1 MEEIVARVQATTT
14 NHSIALRAPDEA
26 IGEMDP
32 LRIEQ
37 VVTNLLD
44 NAIKYSPEGGRVE
57 VELSHSLNGT
67 LHLAVRDWG
76 MGIPEEHR
84 AHIFDRF
91 HQVPGKHRASGMGL
105 GLYISRQIVQ
115 LHGGEIEAEFP
126 PDGGTRFVVT
136 LPSGI
141 DPVPQDSG

>member
-1 MEEIVARVQATTT
+1 
-14 NHSIALRAPDEA
+14 
-26 IGEMDP
+26 
-32 LRIEQ
+32 
-37 VVTNLLD
+37 
-44 NAIKYSPEGGRVE
+44 
-57 VELSHSLNGT
+57 
-67 LHLAVRDWG
+67 

-84 AHIFDRF
+84 AQIFERF

-136 LPSGI
+136 LPSRI